1 MTALVLEG
9 VTRRYG
15 AKAAVEEVGLTL
27 RPGRITAL
35 LGPSG
40 SGKTTLMRLIAGLEA
55 IDAGTIRLGEEILS
69 SPGLHTPPEARGV
82 GLVFQDYA
90 LFPHLSVLDNVAFGL
105 GGMPR
110 KAREARALALLGQV
124 GLADRARNWPHDLSG
139 GEQQRVALMRAMAR
153 EPKVLLLDE
162 PFSGLDSHL
171 KGAVRD
177 FLFPALKVS
186 GAAVAIVT
194 HDVDEALLLADDL
207 VLLHQGRVLQSGAP
221 VDCYREP
228 VSPKAARLL
237 GDATVLEGWVKDGLA
252 TTAFGALPVAAQA
265 DGEVQ
270 IVLRPES
277 VRLDPAGVPAKVV
290 GVRFAGQGFDYRLER
305 EGRTLSLRAEEG
317 RAEVG
322 DIVSVSL
329 DPAAARLFRQAR

>member
-1 MTALVLEG
+1 MTDLVLEG

-15 AKAAVEEVGLTL
+15 AKAAVEGVGFTL

-55 IDAGTIRLGEEILS
+55 VGAGTIRLGDEILS
-69 SPGLHTPPEARGV
+69 SADLHTPPETRGV

-105 GGMPR
+105 GGMAR
-110 KAREARALALLGQV
+110 KARDAKALALLDQV

-162 PFSGLDSHL
+162 PFSGLDRHL

-177 FLFPALKVS
+177 FLFPALRVS

-207 VLLHQGRVLQSGAP
+207 VLLHQGRVLQSGTP

-228 VSPKAARLL
+228 VSPEAARLL
-237 GDATVLEGWVKDGLA
+237 GEVTVLSGRVEEGVA
-252 TTAFGALPVAAQA
+252 TTAFGILPATDQV
-265 DGEVQ
+265 DGEVE
-270 IVLRPES
+270 IVVRPES
-277 VRLDPAGVPAKVV
+277 VRLDRAGVLAKVV

-317 RAEVG
+317 RADVG
-322 DIVSVSL
+322 DTVTVSL
-329 DPAAARLFRQAR
+329 DPAAVRLFPKSR